1 MGSGV
6 IQRSNAGLP
15 QATDAHVPKQGHV
28 YQTGNKGYGKTGT
41 VRGNPSVGYRGNT
54 SAKATSSHAA
64 SGNGGGQQILVA
76 NEKLPPMLPFIEY
89 AMPPLL

>member
-1 MGSGV
+1 MGSGI

-15 QATDAHVPKQGHV
+15 QVTDAHVSKQGHV

-54 SAKATSSHAA
+54 SAKATSSHVA
-64 SGNGGGQQILVA
+64 SGNGNGSQIFVA
-76 NEKLPPMLPFIEY
+76 TETLPPALPSAEY

>member
-1 MGSGV
+1 M
-6 IQRSNAGLP
+6 
-15 QATDAHVPKQGHV
+15 

-54 SAKATSSHAA
+54 SIKATSNHSA
-64 SGNGGGQQILVA
+64 SGAGNNTPIVVA
-76 NEKLPPMLPFIEY
+76 QSALPPSLPSAGY